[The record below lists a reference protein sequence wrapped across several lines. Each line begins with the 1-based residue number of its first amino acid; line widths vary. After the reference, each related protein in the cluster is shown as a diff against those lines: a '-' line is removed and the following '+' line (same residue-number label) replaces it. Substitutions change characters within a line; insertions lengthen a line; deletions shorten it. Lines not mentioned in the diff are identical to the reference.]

1 LTQPSISK
9 SEDKEEI
16 EIDITDDD
24 HAWVERIGKTAYEIC
39 NDPARDRVKLN
50 EQQRMRYVMIRLAI
64 A

>member
-1 LTQPSISK
+1 MTQPSISK

-39 NDPARDRVKLN
+39 NDPARDRIKLN

>member
-24 HAWVERIGKTAYEIC
+24 HAWVERI
-39 NDPARDRVKLN
+39 VK
-50 EQQRMRYVMIRLAI
+50 QRIRYVMIRLAI